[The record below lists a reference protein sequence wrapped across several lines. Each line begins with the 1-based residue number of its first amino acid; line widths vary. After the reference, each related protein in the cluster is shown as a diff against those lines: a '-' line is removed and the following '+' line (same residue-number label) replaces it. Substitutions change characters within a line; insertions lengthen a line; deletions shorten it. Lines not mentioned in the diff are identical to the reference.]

1 MNRFMSK
8 KNNNNKKNS
17 EKNSEKMDFP
27 ELIVSKKNPIV
38 ENISSYKNVIK
49 KEVEVKKESL
59 PEGYIVLKE
68 GQKTEIYSHNKKC
81 NKVEDDDFLDNIIST
96 QEYLDNVH
104 ERYRENFIELHGEDL
119 YDKYYTMTESHIYV
133 EKEEEEEKEEEKE
146 EEEY

>member
-1 MNRFMSK
+1 MNRFLS
-8 KNNNNKKNS
+8 KNNNNKNK
-17 EKNSEKMDFP
+17 SEKMDFP
-27 ELIVSKKNPIV
+27 ELIVSKKKPIV

-68 GQKTEIYSHNKKC
+68 GTKILKEIYSDDKKC
-81 NKVEDDDFLDNIIST
+81 KVEDGDFLDNIIST

-104 ERYRENFIELHGEDL
+104 EKYREHFIELHGEDL

-133 EKEEEEEKEEEKE
+133 EKEEEEEKYED
-146 EEEY
+146 EEY

>member
-1 MNRFMSK
+1 MNRFLSK
-8 KNNNNKKNS
+8 KNNNKNK
-17 EKNSEKMDFP
+17 SEKMDFP

-49 KEVEVKKESL
+49 KEVEVKKDSL

-68 GQKTEIYSHNKKC
+68 GTNNLKEIYSDNKKC
-81 NKVEDDDFLDNIIST
+81 KVEDGDFLDNIIST

-104 ERYRENFIELHGEDL
+104 EKYREHFIELHGEDL

-133 EKEEEEEKEEEKE
+133 EKEEEEEKYED
-146 EEEY
+146 EEY

>member
-1 MNRFMSK
+1 MNRFLSK
-8 KNNNNKKNS
+8 KNNNKNK
-17 EKNSEKMDFP
+17 SEKMDFP

-49 KEVEVKKESL
+49 KEVEVKKDSL

-68 GQKTEIYSHNKKC
+68 GTNNLKEIYSDNKKC
-81 NKVEDDDFLDNIIST
+81 KVEDGDFLDNIIYT

-104 ERYRENFIELHGEDL
+104 EKYREHFIELHGEDL

-133 EKEEEEEKEEEKE
+133 EKEEEEEKYED
-146 EEEY
+146 EEY

>member
-1 MNRFMSK
+1 MNRFLS
-8 KNNNNKKNS
+8 KNNNNKNK
-17 EKNSEKMDFP
+17 SEKMDFP
-27 ELIVSKKNPIV
+27 ELIVSKKKPIV

-68 GQKTEIYSHNKKC
+68 GTKILKEIYSDDKKC
-81 NKVEDDDFLDNIIST
+81 KVEDGDFLDNIIST

-104 ERYRENFIELHGEDL
+104 EKYREHFIELHGEDL

-133 EKEEEEEKEEEKE
+133 EKEEEEEEKYE
-146 EEEY
+146 DEEY